1 MVQRFPKFLKPL
13 VLFVALRTGRLP
25 AFLLLFFA
33 LYFQIADPSFL
44 SNFRNRV
51 FDYYQQW
58 QPREAPDNRP
68 VVIVDIDEKSLLQL
82 GQWPWP
88 RNYLAA
94 LVQNASRRGA
104 LVIGFDMVFAEEDR
118 LSPDKMAQSVS
129 ALSEAAQKEIAA
141 LQSFDTV
148 FSRQIEKSRVILG
161 IAVNPTEKD
170 VNNLGL
176 EKIATFGVLGQDPK
190 LFLPRFTGLIG
201 NIPKLDQHASG
212 RGMITLDQD
221 FDGIVRRVPL
231 ATVVGDK
238 VIPAL
243 TLDMLRVATGRNVI
257 SQANEKGLL
266 GFKISGTLVPTDKNG
281 RIWIQYSPY
290 SPEQYISAS
299 DIIFGK
305 VGPDRLRG
313 KLLLVGTSA
322 TGLKDLRASPL
333 QSALPGVEMHMQL
346 LENILTQSYLFRPEY
361 LAVFEWTGTVFT
373 GLTLIILVPLVGAR
387 ATMGLLLIIGSIAI
401 SSSLFLFSEY
411 SLLID
416 VSYTLFISLILYI
429 TLVYSNYMSTETER
443 TRIRTAFS
451 RYLSPDLVSQLSA
464 SPESLVLGGEEK
476 EMTFLFCDVRD
487 FTGISEAFRDD
498 PQGLTHLI
506 NRFLT
511 PMTDEILSCN
521 GTIDKYMG
529 DAIMSFWNAPLDN
542 PDHQQDAARAALGML
557 SRLEELNTE
566 LEQEA
571 RENNVSFTELKVG
584 IGLNTGKC
592 IVGNLGSRQ
601 RFDYS
606 VLGDPVNLASRLEG
620 QTKDYGFNIIVGED
634 TASALPGYAL
644 IELDLIAVKGRS
656 RAIKIFGLIGLP
668 EMTETDHFKTSQK
681 LSTSFLNAY
690 RAQDWS
696 LAREFLKSMKEHDDY
711 LHRFCDYFS
720 KRIDLF
726 EETPPPVGWDG
737 VFKALRK

>member
-1 MVQRFPKFLKPL
+1 M
-13 VLFVALRTGRLP
+13 
-25 AFLLLFFA
+25 
-33 LYFQIADPSFL
+33 
-44 SNFRNRV
+44 
-51 FDYYQQW
+51 
-58 QPREAPDNRP
+58 
-68 VVIVDIDEKSLLQL
+68 
-82 GQWPWP
+82 
-88 RNYLAA
+88 
-94 LVQNASRRGA
+94 
-104 LVIGFDMVFAEEDR
+104 
-118 LSPDKMAQSVS
+118 
-129 ALSEAAQKEIAA
+129 
-141 LQSFDTV
+141 
-148 FSRQIEKSRVILG
+148 
-161 IAVNPTEKD
+161 
-170 VNNLGL
+170 
-176 EKIATFGVLGQDPK
+176 
-190 LFLPRFTGLIG
+190 
-201 NIPKLDQHASG
+201 DQHASG

-656 RAIKIFGLIGLP
+656 RAIKIFGLI
-668 EMTETDHFKTSQK
+668 
-681 LSTSFLNAY
+681 
-690 RAQDWS
+690 
-696 LAREFLKSMKEHDDY
+696 
-711 LHRFCDYFS
+711 
-720 KRIDLF
+720 
-726 EETPPPVGWDG
+726 
-737 VFKALRK
+737 